1 LIEQFSID
9 LPRIHSWDDW
19 RKLETTMINKV
30 ESNSVILLLVSALFQ
45 FCCWCEGFDAPM
57 MLKSMGSFQLDFDDS
72 NLGVDWSADQT
83 LMRRPSFLNLHESSR
98 RKLQGFFK
106 NIPTL
111 P

>member
-57 MLKSMGSFQLDFDDS
+57 MLKLMGSVQSDFDDS
-72 NLGVDWSADQT
+72 NLGADWSADQT
-83 LMRRPSFLNLHESSR
+83 LMHRPSFLNLHESSR

>member
-1 LIEQFSID
+1 
-9 LPRIHSWDDW
+9 
-19 RKLETTMINKV
+19 MINKV
-30 ESNSVILLLVSALFQ
+30 ESNSVVLLLVSVLFQ
-45 FCCWCEGFDAPM
+45 FCCWCEGFDEPM

-98 RKLQGFFK
+98 RKLQGFFLK
-106 NIPTL
+106 IPTL